1 VRKLRAL
8 MMRLCGLLNFRRG
21 EDDFAAELES
31 HVAMHTEDGIRAGL
45 SAEESRRQALIRLGG
60 ADQTRQAWRERNTL
74 PWLENL
80 RLDARYTFRRLRNSP
95 GYTITAVLTL
105 GLAIGANTAI
115 FSLVHAIL
123 LRQLPFNDPSR
134 VLTVENGM
142 DAGLGFNMDS
152 KSIVA
157 SFNEAAGSFKT
168 IENATMYASI
178 GVNVE
183 LGEGSAR
190 RLKAAETGAHFLDV
204 LGVTPHLGRG
214 FAPDEDVPGK
224 DRIALISDRL
234 WRSGFHADPGALG
247 KTIRANGVYFVIVG
261 VLPPQMDFPANVDVW
276 TPTVFDQHTSMRE
289 AGAYISTVLVRARA
303 NNSAAAVRAE
313 VTARAANNS
322 RQETAHASEPPPDAR
337 PIVTPIAAELTKSIR
352 TSLLM
357 LSLAVLFLLAIA
369 CSNVAG
375 LALAR
380 TAARRREFAVR
391 TALGATRRRVIAQQ
405 LVESLFVALAGGAA
419 GVLFANGALRLLYLF
434 RPAALD
440 AFQRPAIDASVLIF
454 TASIAIATGIAF
466 GMAPAWLAGDADPGD
481 ALRAGTSHA
490 SIRGARLRK
499 MLVSGEMGIAFVLL
513 VGAGLLLRTMA
524 NMDKV
529 PLGYD
534 TKGILSF
541 SVALHG
547 EPYISK
553 QANTP
558 AISAFC
564 AGVLH
569 KLAGIP
575 GVTAVGAVSSPPLD
589 TRADMLLPV
598 IAADGGERQAGGAP
612 RVASDGYFGVMGIPV
627 IEGRGFSSQDNR
639 TNPRVVIVT
648 KDLADKLWP
657 GQSPIGRPIHCFWYC
672 DASPTVIGVVPPNRR
687 SGPRGDSISEFYF
700 PSTQQDWTYFTF
712 VLRTSGNPAE
722 LASSARR
729 AVAAVDP
736 SQPVYD
742 LETMRDRL
750 NNNESLLR
758 FELFALSVF
767 AVLSVLLVLIGLYG
781 VVSYTVT
788 QQTREIGIRIAL
800 GAKREAVLMS
810 LLSESAL
817 ITLVGEALGLAAS
830 LVGMRLLATA
840 LFGLTPHDPETLI
853 VVGLLFLL
861 VATAA
866 TYLPARRAA
875 SIDPMQALR
884 IE

>member
-1 VRKLRAL
+1 MRKLRAL
-8 MMRLCGLLNFRRG
+8 LIRLRDLLSFHRG
-21 EDDFAAELES
+21 EDDFADELES
-31 HVAMHTEDGIRAGL
+31 HIAMHTEDGIRAGL
-45 SAEESRRQALIRLGG
+45 SPEEARRQALIRLGG
-60 ADQTRQAWRERNTL
+60 AEQTRQAYRERLGL

-80 RLDARYTFRRLRNSP
+80 QLDARYALRRLRSSP
-95 GYTITAVLTL
+95 GFTITAVLTL

-123 LRQLPFNDPSR
+123 LRQLPFDDPSR
-134 VLTVENGM
+134 VFSVENGI
-142 DAGLGFNMDS
+142 DAGLGFNMSS
-152 KSIVA
+152 KSVTA
-157 SFNEAAGSFKT
+157 SFNDAAASFKT
-168 IENATMYASI
+168 IENATMYSSS

-204 LGVTPHLGRG
+204 LGVTPRLGRG
-214 FAPDEDVPGK
+214 FAPDEDMPGK
-224 DRIALISDRL
+224 DHIALISDRL
-234 WRSGFHADPGALG
+234 WRSGFHADPAALG
-247 KTIRANGVYFVIVG
+247 KTIKANGFYFAIVG
-261 VLPPQMDFPANVDVW
+261 VLPPQMDFPANVDLW
-276 TPTVFDQHTSMRE
+276 TPTVFDQHTSLRE
-289 AGAYISTVLVRARA
+289 AGAYMTTLLVRARA

-313 VTARAANNS
+313 LTARAANNS
-322 RQETAHASEPPPDAR
+322 GQGAAHASELPPEAR

-352 TSLLM
+352 ASLLM

-391 TALGATRRRVIAQQ
+391 TALGATRRRIIAQQ
-405 LVESLFVALAGGAA
+405 LVESLFVGMAGGAA
-419 GVLFANGALRLLYLF
+419 GVLSAHGALRLLYLF

-440 AFQRPAIDASVLIF
+440 AFQRPAIDASVLVF
-454 TASIAIATGIAF
+454 TASIAIATGLAF

-481 ALRAGTSHA
+481 ALKSGTSQ
-490 SIRGARLRK
+490 SSMRGARLRK
-499 MLVSGEMGIAFVLL
+499 MLVAGEMGIAFVLL
-513 VGAGLLLRTMA
+513 AGAGLLLRTMA

-553 QANTP
+553 QATTP

-564 AGVLH
+564 KGVLDQ
-569 KLAGIP
+569 LARIP
-575 GVTAVGAVSSPPLD
+575 GVTAVGAISSPPLD

-598 IAADGGERQAGGAP
+598 IAADGAQRSAGGAP
-612 RVASDGYFGVMGIPV
+612 RVASSGYFGTMGIPV
-627 IEGRGFSSQDNR
+627 IEGRGFSNQDNR

-657 GQSPIGRPIHCFWYC
+657 GQSPIGRPIRCFWYC
-672 DASPTVIGVVPPNRR
+672 DGSPTVIGVVSPNRR
-687 SGPRGDSISEFYF
+687 YGPRDDVASEFYF
-700 PSTQQDWTYFTF
+700 PTTQQDWTYFTF
-712 VLRTSGNPAE
+712 VLRTSGNPAQ
-722 LASSARR
+722 LASSTRR

-750 NNNESLLR
+750 DNNESLLR

-767 AVLSVLLVLIGLYG
+767 AALSVLLVLIGLYG

-788 QQTREIGIRIAL
+788 QRTREIGIRIAL
-800 GAKREAVLMS
+800 GARRGTVLIS
-810 LLSESAL
+810 LVRESAL
-817 ITLVGEALGLAAS
+817 ITLAGEALGFAAS
-830 LVGMRLLATA
+830 LVVMRLLATA
-840 LFGLTPHDPETLI
+840 LFGVTPYDPETLI
-853 VVGLLFLL
+853 VVGMLFLL
-861 VATAA
+861 VAVAA
-866 TYLPARRAA
+866 TYQPARRAA

-884 IE
+884 TE

>member
-1 VRKLRAL
+1 MRKLRAW
-8 MMRLCGLLNFRRG
+8 MMRLCGLLSFRRG
-21 EDDFAAELES
+21 EGDFADELES

-45 SAEESRRQALIRLGG
+45 SPEEAHRQALIRLGG
-60 ADQTRQAWRERNTL
+60 AEQTRQAYRERLGL

-80 RLDARYTFRRLRNSP
+80 RLDARYALRRLRNSP

-123 LRQLPFNDPSR
+123 LRQLPFDEPSR
-134 VLTVENGM
+134 VFTVENGM
-142 DAGLGFNMDS
+142 DAGLGFNMSS
-152 KSIVA
+152 KSVVA

-168 IENATMYASI
+168 IENATMYSSS

-204 LGVTPHLGRG
+204 LGVTPRLGRG
-214 FAPDEDVPGK
+214 FASDEDLPGK
-224 DRIALISDRL
+224 DHIAVISDRL
-234 WRSGFHADPGALG
+234 WRSGFHADPAALG
-247 KTIRANGVYFVIVG
+247 KTIQANGFYFVIVG

-276 TPTVFDQHTSMRE
+276 TPTVFDNQTALRE
-289 AGAYISTVLVRARA
+289 AGAYMPTVLVRARA
-303 NNSAAAVRAE
+303 NNSAAAVGAE
-313 VTARAANNS
+313 LNARAANS
-322 RQETAHASEPPPDAR
+322 RGQGTARASEPAPDAR

-352 TSLLM
+352 ASLLM

-405 LVESLFVALAGGAA
+405 LVESLFVAMAGGAA
-419 GVLFANGALRLLYLF
+419 GVLFAHGALRLLYLF

-440 AFQRPAIDASVLIF
+440 AFQRPAIDTSVLIF
-454 TASIAIATGIAF
+454 TASIAIAAGMAF

-481 ALRAGTSHA
+481 ALRTGASNS

-499 MLVSGEMGIAFVLL
+499 ILISGEMGIAFVLL

-553 QANTP
+553 QGSSP

-564 AGVLH
+564 AGVLDQ
-569 KLAGIP
+569 LARVP

-598 IAADGGERQAGGAP
+598 MAADGGQRQAGGAP
-612 RVASDGYFGVMGIPV
+612 RVASDGYFGAMGIPV

-672 DASPTVIGVVPPNRR
+672 DGSPRVIGVVSSNRR
-687 SGPRGDSISEFYF
+687 FGPRGDAISEFYF
-700 PSTQQDWTYFTF
+700 PYAQQDWTYFTF
-712 VLRTSGNPAE
+712 VLRTNGDPAK

-729 AVAAVDP
+729 AVAAVNP

-758 FELFALSVF
+758 FELFALSIF
-767 AVLSVLLVLIGLYG
+767 AALSVLLVLIGLYG

-788 QQTREIGIRIAL
+788 QRTREIGIRIAL
-800 GAKREAVLMS
+800 GAKRDAVLRS
-810 LLSESAL
+810 FLRESAL
-817 ITLVGEALGLAAS
+817 ITLAGEALGFAAS
-830 LVGMRLLATA
+830 LVVMRLLATA
-840 LFGLTPHDPETLI
+840 LFGVTPHDPKTMI
-853 VVGLLFLL
+853 AVGLLFLL
-861 VATAA
+861 VAMAA